1 MPPPAAQSSSGRDD
15 FADREVGYTEREC
28 ASGSMSMAD
37 ARKRIRLL
45 IADDVRLFRD
55 ALSVLLETEPSFE
68 VVGYAA
74 NGDETIPLATR
85 LKPDVLLLDL
95 VMPHMGGIETLRA
108 LSAAQV
114 PVRTILLT
122 AAIERPDVLI
132 ALQLGARGVLL
143 KDASPELLFKSIR
156 VVMAGQYWVDA
167 TAVSDVISAFRAA
180 APAADAAAPPKFGLT
195 RRELEIVIAVA
206 AGESNREISR
216 RLNISQETV
225 KHHLTNIYN
234 KVGAST
240 RVELALFAVHNNL
253 T

>member
-1 MPPPAAQSSSGRDD
+1 
-15 FADREVGYTEREC
+15 
-28 ASGSMSMAD
+28 MSMPD
-37 ARKRIRLL
+37 AEKRIRLL

-55 ALSVLLETEPSFE
+55 ALSLLLKTEPSFE

-74 NGDETIPLATR
+74 NGDETIPLAAR

-95 VMPHMGGIETLRA
+95 VMPHMGGLETLRA
-108 LSAAQV
+108 LSAAQI
-114 PVRTILLT
+114 PVRTILL
-122 AAIERPDVLI
+122 AGAIERPDVLI
-132 ALQLGARGVLL
+132 ALQLGARGIIL
-143 KDASPELLFKSIR
+143 KNASPELLFKSIH

-167 TAVSDVISAFRAA
+167 TAVADVISAFRKAPPTTA
-180 APAADAAAPPKFGLT
+180 DTTAPAKFGLT

-216 RLNISQETV
+216 RLKISQETV

-240 RVELALFAVHNNL
+240 RVELAVFALHNNL
-253 T
+253 I

>member
-1 MPPPAAQSSSGRDD
+1 
-15 FADREVGYTEREC
+15 
-28 ASGSMSMAD
+28 MSMAD
-37 ARKRIRLL
+37 AKKPIRLL

-55 ALSVLLETEPSFE
+55 ALSALLETEPSFE

-74 NGDETIPLATR
+74 NGDETIPLAAQ

-95 VMPHMGGIETLRA
+95 AMPHMGGIETLRA
-108 LSAAQV
+108 LAAAQL

-156 VVMAGQYWVDA
+156 VVMTGQYWVDA

-180 APAADAAAPPKFGLT
+180 TPAADAAPLKFGLT

-216 RLNISQETV
+216 RLTISQETV

-240 RVELALFAVHNNL
+240 RVELALFALHNNL
-253 T
+253 VQP